1 MDLDSDRLIG
11 TAEFA
16 ELIDVP
22 VKTMQWFRVTD
33 GYDFPETEVR
43 IDKRGTW
50 IVRAST
56 ALAWARERE
65 RYDGPVP
72 DPMPLPDLV
81 STGYICEHTGRM
93 KKTVQA
99 WQHRGEL
106 PEPYA
111 VVSRSPV
118 WLAETIDAWWAA
130 RNGQPSEADQRQ
142 ALVAALTKETP

>member
-1 MDLDSDRLIG
+1 MDDYLIG
-11 TAEFA
+11 TADLA
-16 ELIDVP
+16 VLLDHPPRTI
-22 VKTMQWFRVTD
+22 QWLRTQPD
-33 GYDFPETEVR
+33 SAFPSSEATV
-43 IDKRGTW
+43 DKRGTW
-50 IVRAST
+50 ICRAST
-56 ALAWARERE
+56 ALAWARDTRG
-65 RYDGPVP
+65 YDGPVP
-72 DPMPLPDLV
+72 DPMRLPDLV

-99 WQHRGEL
+99 WQLRGEL

-118 WLAETIDAWWAA
+118 WRRDTIHDWWAA